1 MRRAIKIPFMTRE
14 GEGARM
20 RKERRKGD
28 ENGKWEKK
36 GGKERER
43 AHLIDIPTELLL
55 YHQFPLFPDR
65 VLSYIFQCWKVIGL

>member
-1 MRRAIKIPFMTRE
+1 MRMASGR
-14 GEGARM
+14 
-20 RKERRKGD
+20 RKEG
-28 ENGKWEKK
+28 
-36 GGKERER
+36 ERER